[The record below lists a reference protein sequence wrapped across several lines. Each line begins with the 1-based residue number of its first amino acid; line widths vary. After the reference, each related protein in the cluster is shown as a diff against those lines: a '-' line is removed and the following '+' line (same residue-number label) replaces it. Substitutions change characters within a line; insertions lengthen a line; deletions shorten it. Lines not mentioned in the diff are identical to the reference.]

1 MATIGV
7 IDYGMGNLHS
17 IAKALEYVAPGD
29 RVEVSYDPDVLGKMD
44 RLVFPGVGGIGHCM
58 AELQRLELDQF
69 IREVVGSRPLM
80 GICLGMQALLTH
92 SDENDGVDALDVFPG
107 QVKRFVRDAD
117 NPQLKVPHMGW
128 NQIKPERS
136 HSLWKDVPEDA
147 WFYFVHSYYVLPN
160 DAEQVLATTEYG
172 HRFASVLLRDNVF
185 ATQFHPEK
193 SQGAGLAL
201 LANFVNW
208 DGIA

>member
-80 GICLGMQALLTH
+80 GICLGMQALLGH
-92 SDENDGVDALDVFPG
+92 SDENEGVDALNVFAG
-107 QVKRFVRDAD
+107 QVKRFQRSAD
-117 NPQLKVPHMGW
+117 KPQLKVPHMGW
-128 NQIKPERS
+128 NDLILDGTHPVFDGIKTGD
-136 HSLWKDVPEDA
+136 HA
-147 WFYFVHSYYVLPN
+147 YFVHSYHFRVDDP
-160 DAEQVLATTEYG
+160 
-172 HRFASVLLRDNVF
+172 
-185 ATQFHPEK
+185 
-193 SQGAGLAL
+193 
-201 LANFVNW
+201 
-208 DGIA
+208 I